1 MVRQII
7 VVIGAAA
14 PEGFYPAAEIANN
27 APATRTVRICLQE
40 RMMGTTT
47 SFRGSFTALV
57 TPFQNGAVDEK
68 AFRALVV
75 WQIDEGTNGLVPV
88 GTTGESPTLSH
99 DEHKQVVEWCIA
111 EARGRVPVIA
121 GAGSN
126 STREAIDLAQ
136 HAEKAGANAVLV
148 VTPYY
153 NKPTQEGLYQH
164 FKAINDAIGI
174 PIILYNIP
182 GRSVI
187 DMSVDTMKRLYEL
200 KNIAGVKD
208 ATANMVRVSQQRAAM
223 GPEFNQLSGED
234 ASALGFMAHGG
245 HGCISVTSNV
255 APRLCAEFQDS
266 CLKGDY
272 ANALKVQDKL
282 MPLHTA
288 LFIETN
294 PAPAKYALSLLGK
307 CAEAVRLPM
316 VAVADKTRAA
326 VRDAMVHAG
335 LTN

>member
-1 MVRQII
+1 MT
-7 VVIGAAA
+7 AK
-14 PEGFYPAAEIANN
+14 
-27 APATRTVRICLQE
+27 
-40 RMMGTTT
+40 T

-57 TPFQNGAVDEK
+57 TPFKNGSVDEK
-68 AFRALVV
+68 AFRELVD
-75 WQIDEGTNGLVPV
+75 WQIAEGTKGLVPV

-99 DEHKQVVEWCIA
+99 EEHRSVVEWCVDQ
-111 EARGRVPVIA
+111 ARGRVPVVA

-126 STREAIDLAQ
+126 STKEAIDLAQ
-136 HAEKAGANAVLV
+136 HAEKAGADAVLV

-164 FKAINDAIGI
+164 FKAIDEAIGI
-174 PIILYNIP
+174 PIIIYNIP
-182 GRSVI
+182 PRSVI
-187 DMSVDTMKRLYEL
+187 DMSVETMKRLWEL

-208 ATANMVRVSQQRAAM
+208 ATANVVRVSQQRAAM
-223 GPEFNQLSGED
+223 GPDFNQLSGED
-234 ASALGFMAHGG
+234 ATALGFMAHGG

-272 ANALKVQDKL
+272 ASALKVQDKL

-307 CAEAVRLPM
+307 CAETVRLPM
-316 VAVADKTRAA
+316 VTVAEKTRAA
-326 VRDAMVHAG
+326 VREAMVHAG
-335 LTN
+335 LIN